1 MATPREL
8 GNLGDAAGSTAPST
22 IVNIDVGTFYVDG
35 GNNRVGIATSSPNA
49 TLAVSGTANVSGNFA
64 VGGVVTT
71 TSAEVTV
78 GTGQNE
84 QKRLRFQNANRN
96 VFYYL
101 DNTTFGLWDVN
112 LGSGANRWLTDAS
125 GNFTAAGNIT
135 AYSDV
140 RLKINIHTI
149 ENALDT
155 VNKMRGVTYDRL
167 SDGTKQLGVIAQEVK
182 EILPEAVLEDDQGVL
197 SVAYGN
203 LAGLLIEAIKELSAK
218 VEKLENEAK

>member
-49 TLAVSGTANVSGNFA
+49 TLAVSGTANVSGNIA

-71 TSAEVTV
+71 TSPEVTV

-84 QKRLRFQNANRN
+84 EKRVRFQNANRN
-96 VFYYL
+96 VYL
-101 DNTTFGLWDVN
+101 YLNGTTLGLWDVN
-112 LGSGANRWLTDAS
+112 IPNNRWVTDAS
-125 GNFTAAGNIT
+125 GNFTALGNIT

>member
-1 MATPREL
+1 M
-8 GNLGDAAGSTAPST
+8 
-22 IVNIDVGTFYVDG
+22 
-35 GNNRVGIATSSPNA
+35 
-49 TLAVSGTANVSGNFA
+49 
-64 VGGVVTT
+64 
-71 TSAEVTV
+71 
-78 GTGQNE
+78 
-84 QKRLRFQNANRN
+84 
-96 VFYYL
+96 
-101 DNTTFGLWDVN
+101 
-112 LGSGANRWLTDAS
+112 
-125 GNFTAAGNIT
+125 
-135 AYSDV
+135 